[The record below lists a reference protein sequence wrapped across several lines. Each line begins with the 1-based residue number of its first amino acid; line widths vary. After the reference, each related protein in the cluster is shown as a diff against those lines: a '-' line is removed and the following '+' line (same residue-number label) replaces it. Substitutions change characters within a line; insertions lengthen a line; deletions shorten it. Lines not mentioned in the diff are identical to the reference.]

1 MRRVC
6 RGNSDFGFT
15 HHNILMLGLPES
27 ASCPWDAAKDLPASG
42 CKPLHIAAF
51 RLK

>member
-15 HHNILMLGLPES
+15 HHILMLGLPES

-51 RLK
+51 GLK